1 MPMPKTNSNT
11 RLVDE
16 QSSGLRS
23 SLRRWLTTQPYAL
36 VMVMASVAAFSAYF
50 SMYAF
55 RRPFTAAT
63 FEGQVFAGG
72 VIGLKTA
79 LILSQILGYTI
90 SKYIGVKICSEA
102 NATRRG
108 PLLLGLIAMAWG
120 SLLLFALLPG
130 SWKITAIFL
139 NGLPLGMVWGLV
151 VAYLEGRRCS
161 DMLMAVL
168 CGSFIIASAAVKDVG
183 RWLMSGW
190 GVSESWMPATTGA
203 LFLPMFGIA
212 VLFLACLPPPNEAD
226 IASRKPRV
234 PMDRAARW
242 GFLRRFAPGMILL
255 ILFYFFLTAFRDYRD
270 NFGVEIFKN
279 LGYGAE
285 HSALFTRAEIPVAV
299 VSLLVLALLNMVRDH
314 RRALMLTYGSMML
327 GMLLLASSTM
337 AIQQQMISGLTWM
350 ICTGLGAY
358 LAYAPINAV
367 LFERLMAATGS
378 AGTAVFGIQLAD
390 SAGYTGSA
398 LMQLYK
404 DLGGAASSHL
414 LYFSNFALAL
424 GIGGFVLCALGAG
437 YFGRVTKAGQNEGE
451 K

>member
-1 MPMPKTNSNT
+1 MLETNH
-11 RLVDE
+11 
-16 QSSGLRS
+16 RS
-23 SLRRWLTTQPYAL
+23 SSVAGPMSACRNWLSARPYAL
-36 VMVMASVAAFSAYF
+36 VMVLASIAAFSAYF

-63 FEGQVFAGG
+63 FEGQTFLGG
-72 VIGLKTA
+72 VIGLKTV
-79 LILSQILGYTI
+79 LILSQILGYTL

-102 NATRRG
+102 NASRRA
-108 PLLLGLIAMAWG
+108 PLLLGLIATAWG
-120 SLLLFALLPG
+120 SLLLFGILPG
-130 SWKITAIFL
+130 SWKTLAIFL

-151 VAYLEGRRCS
+151 VAYLEGRKCS
-161 DMLMAVL
+161 DALMAIL
-168 CGSFIIASAAVKDVG
+168 CGSFILASAAVKDVG

-190 GVSESWMPATTGA
+190 GVTESWMPALTGA
-203 LFLPMFGIA
+203 LFLPVFAIA
-212 VLFLACLPPPNEAD
+212 VFTLACLPPPNAED
-226 IASRKPRV
+226 IAVRKPRV

-255 ILFYFFLTAFRDYRD
+255 IVFYFFLTAFRDYRD

-285 HSALFTRAEIPVAV
+285 QAGLFTRTEIPVAV
-299 VSLLVLALLNMVRDH
+299 VSLLALALLNMVRDH
-314 RRALMLTYGSMML
+314 RRALLLTYGSMML
-327 GMLLLASSTM
+327 GMLLLAGSTL

-398 LMQLYK
+398 LMQVYK

-414 LYFSNFALAL
+414 VYFHYFALAL
-424 GIGGFVLCALGAG
+424 GIGGFVLCALGAL
-437 YFGRVTKAGQNEGE
+437 YFGKVTRDSSSKSA
-451 K
+451 